1 MFGKIEDDN
10 DSYFTSEQIA
20 LLMAVDPDFK
30 DKYEKEQDLKNQI
43 DYEKLNEKSDKFD
56 QRMPLDGS
64 TANMIDL
71 DFGSPDDVD
80 AKLFQRRE
88 SQISTEGKGI
98 RAPNAYGNGVC
109 APNGGA
115 LPLLPIAAKVVA
127 PLAVKGIVKGIKWI
141 IKKIK
146 NKKKKKQEQKQQQQ
160 QQQTSGSGI
169 SAPNGGAIYNTVL
182 DYIKKHNPQF
192 NKFSNDLMRMK
203 NKQAWRNILK
213 YGKNITKDI
222 LKDYVNN
229 YLDDSTK
236 SSLGYSFGID
246 DRAQLD
252 KKIKRSFNKM
262 VPYKFKKFIKGNID
276 NPNSF
281 IEKERR
287 LNNFSL
293 AKPIIKYGVNE
304 VAGSGPISKKAY
316 KEAMKHLMN
325 NYSYYGNGKLNWK
338 KIGKIAK
345 KGLSRAFKFLKGFGD
360 KYITGD
366 NIKEKIINLLNN
378 FEVLK
383 DLGINEEIGDISQN
397 LIKKGYN
404 KGYDIIQDKLD
415 DDYSDVE
422 DDIEKIKKG
431 YNKAKNIISNVID
444 EHKEQQKILDNMK
457 EGEDSTKSSLGSSF
471 GRDYTTTL
479 DNGVTVGK
487 YGFGKYSKNAKSP
500 AVRYIIK

>member
-43 DYEKLNEKSDKFD
+43 DYERLNEKSDKFD

-71 DFGSPDDVD
+71 DYG
-80 AKLFQRRE
+80 E
-88 SQISTEGKGI
+88 SEKSGQGI
-98 RAPNAYGNGVC
+98 RAPNADFANGSCLMKSNPSVDFVNGSGVC

-115 LPLLPIAAKVVA
+115 LPLIPIAAKIVA
-127 PLAVKGIVKGIKWI
+127 PLAVKGIFKGIKWI

-160 QQQTSGSGI
+160 QQQTTGSGKCASGI
-169 SAPNGGAIYNTVL
+169 SAPNGGAIYNTVM

-229 YLDDSTK
+229 D
-236 SSLGYSFGID
+236 F
-246 DRAQLD
+246 DRSQLD

-262 VPYKFKKFIKGNID
+262 IPYKFKKFIKGNID
-276 NPNSF
+276 NPSSF
-281 IEKERR
+281 IERERR

-304 VAGSGPISKKAY
+304 IAGSGPISKKAY

-345 KGLSRAFKFLKGFGD
+345 KGLSRALKFLKGFGD

-366 NIKEKIINLLNN
+366 NIKEKVINILNN

-404 KGYDIIQDKLD
+404 KGYDAIQDKLD

-422 DDIEKIKKG
+422 EDIEKIKKG
-431 YNKAKNIISNVID
+431 YSKAKNIISNVID

-457 EGEDSTKSSLGSSF
+457 EGD
-471 GRDYTTTL
+471 TTTL

>member
-71 DFGSPDDVD
+71 DFG
-80 AKLFQRRE
+80 E
-88 SQISTEGKGI
+88 SEKSGEGI
-98 RAPNAYGNGVC
+98 RAPNAYGSGVC

-160 QQQTSGSGI
+160 QQQTSGSGKCASGI

-192 NKFSNDLMRMK
+192 NKFSNDLMRMR

-229 YLDDSTK
+229 DL
-236 SSLGYSFGID
+236 

-276 NPNSF
+276 NPSSF

-293 AKPIIKYGVNE
+293 AKPVIKYGINE

-404 KGYDIIQDKLD
+404 KGYDAIQDKLD

-431 YNKAKNIISNVID
+431 YNKAKDIARNVV
-444 EHKEQQKILDNMK
+444 EKVNEERERQKILDNLK
-457 EGEDSTKSSLGSSF
+457 EGE
-471 GRDYTTTL
+471 TTTL

-500 AVRYIIK
+500 AVQYIIK

>member
-43 DYEKLNEKSDKFD
+43 DYERLNEKSDKFD

-71 DFGSPDDVD
+71 DYG
-80 AKLFQRRE
+80 E
-88 SQISTEGKGI
+88 SEKSGQGI
-98 RAPNAYGNGVC
+98 RAPNADFANGSCLMKSNPSVDFVNGSGVC

-115 LPLLPIAAKVVA
+115 LPLIPIAAKIVA
-127 PLAVKGIVKGIKWI
+127 PLAVKGIFKGIKWI

-160 QQQTSGSGI
+160 QQQQPQSGSGKCASGI
-169 SAPNGGAIYNTVL
+169 SAPNGGAIYNTVM

-229 YLDDSTK
+229 D
-236 SSLGYSFGID
+236 F
-246 DRAQLD
+246 DRSQLD

-262 VPYKFKKFIKGNID
+262 IPYKFKKFIKGNID
-276 NPNSF
+276 NPSSF
-281 IEKERR
+281 IERERR

-304 VAGSGPISKKAY
+304 IAGSGPISKKAY

-345 KGLSRAFKFLKGFGD
+345 KGLSRALKFLKGFGD

-366 NIKEKIINLLNN
+366 NIKEKVINILNN

-404 KGYDIIQDKLD
+404 KGYDAIQDKLD

-422 DDIEKIKKG
+422 EDIEKIKKG
-431 YNKAKNIISNVID
+431 YSKAKNIISNVID

-457 EGEDSTKSSLGSSF
+457 EGD
-471 GRDYTTTL
+471 TTTL

>member
-43 DYEKLNEKSDKFD
+43 DYERLNEKSDKFD

-71 DFGSPDDVD
+71 DYG
-80 AKLFQRRE
+80 E
-88 SQISTEGKGI
+88 SETSGKGI
-98 RAPNAYGNGVC
+98 RAPNADFANGKGVC

-115 LPLLPIAAKVVA
+115 LPLIPIAAKIVA
-127 PLAVKGIVKGIKWI
+127 PLAVKGIFKGIKWI

-146 NKKKKKQEQKQQQQ
+146 NKKKKKQQQQQQQEKQRLLQQQQQQQ
-160 QQQTSGSGI
+160 QQQTTGSGI
-169 SAPNGGAIYNTVL
+169 SAPNGGAIYNTVM

-192 NKFSNDLMRMK
+192 NKFSNDLMRMR

-229 YLDDSTK
+229 D
-236 SSLGYSFGID
+236 F
-246 DRAQLD
+246 DRSQLD

-262 VPYKFKKFIKGNID
+262 IPYKFKKFIKGNID

-281 IEKERR
+281 IERERR

-293 AKPIIKYGVNE
+293 AKPVIKYGINE
-304 VAGSGPISKKAY
+304 IAGSGPISKKAY

-325 NYSYYGNGKLNWK
+325 NYSYYGNGKLSWK

-345 KGLSRAFKFLKGFGD
+345 KGLSRALKFLKGFGD

-366 NIKEKIINLLNN
+366 NIKEKVVQLLNN

-383 DLGINEEIGDISQN
+383 NLGINEEIGNISQN

-404 KGYDIIQDKLD
+404 KGYDAIQDKLD

-422 DDIEKIKKG
+422 EDIEKIKKG
-431 YNKAKNIISNVID
+431 YSKAKNIAKDIVEKVN
-444 EHKEQQKILDNMK
+444 EERERQKIFDNMK
-457 EGEDSTKSSLGSSF
+457 EGE
-471 GRDYTTTL
+471 TTTL

>member
-43 DYEKLNEKSDKFD
+43 DYERLNEKSDKFD

-71 DFGSPDDVD
+71 DYG
-80 AKLFQRRE
+80 E
-88 SQISTEGKGI
+88 SQDSAEGKGI
-98 RAPNAYGNGVC
+98 RAPNAYGKGVC

-115 LPLLPIAAKVVA
+115 LPLIPIAAKIVA
-127 PLAVKGIVKGIKWI
+127 PLAVKGIFKGIKWI

-160 QQQTSGSGI
+160 QQPQTSGSGKCASGI
-169 SAPNGGAIYNTVL
+169 SAPNGGAIYNTVM

-229 YLDDSTK
+229 D
-236 SSLGYSFGID
+236 F
-246 DRAQLD
+246 DRSQLD

-262 VPYKFKKFIKGNID
+262 IPYKFKKFIKGNVD

-281 IEKERR
+281 IERERR

-293 AKPIIKYGVNE
+293 AKPVIKYGINE
-304 VAGSGPISKKAY
+304 IAGSGPISKKAY

-338 KIGKIAK
+338 KVGKIAK
-345 KGLSRAFKFLKGFGD
+345 KGLSRALKFLKGFGD

-366 NIKEKIINLLNN
+366 NIKEKVIQLLNN

-383 DLGINEEIGDISQN
+383 NLGINEEIGDISQN

-404 KGYDIIQDKLD
+404 KGYDTIQDKLD

-422 DDIEKIKKG
+422 EDIEKIKKG
-431 YNKAKNIISNVID
+431 YSKAKNIISNVID

-457 EGEDSTKSSLGSSF
+457 EGD
-471 GRDYTTTL
+471 TTTL

>member
-1 MFGKIEDDN
+1 MFGKVEDNN
-10 DSYFTSEQIA
+10 DSYYTSEQIA
-20 LLMAVDPDFK
+20 LLMAVDPDFQ

-43 DYEKLNEKSDKFD
+43 DYEKLKEKSDKFD

-64 TANMIDL
+64 TANMLDL
-71 DFGSPDDVD
+71 DYG
-80 AKLFQRRE
+80 E
-88 SQISTEGKGI
+88 SEKSGEGI
-98 RAPNAYGNGVC
+98 RPPNGSGVC

-115 LPLLPIAAKVVA
+115 LPALIPIAAKVVA
-127 PLAVKGIVKGIKWI
+127 PLAVKGIFKGIKWI

-146 NKKKKKQEQKQQQQ
+146 NKKKKKQEQQQQ
-160 QQQTSGSGI
+160 SGSGI
-169 SAPNGGAIYNTVL
+169 CAPNGGAIYNTVM

-229 YLDDSTK
+229 D
-236 SSLGYSFGID
+236 F
-246 DRAQLD
+246 DRSQLD

-262 VPYKFKKFIKGNID
+262 IPYKFKKFIKGNID

-293 AKPIIKYGVNE
+293 AKPVIKYGINE
-304 VAGSGPISKKAY
+304 IAGSGAISKKAY
-316 KEAMKHLMN
+316 KEAMKHLVN

-338 KIGKIAK
+338 KVGKIAK
-345 KGLSRAFKFLKGFGD
+345 KGLSRALKFLKGFGD

-366 NIKEKIINLLNN
+366 NIKEKVIQLLNN
-378 FEVLK
+378 FEILK

-397 LIKKGYN
+397 MIKKGYN
-404 KGYDIIQDKLD
+404 KGYDTIQDKLD

-431 YNKAKNIISNVID
+431 YNKAKDIAKDVVEKVN
-444 EHKEQQKILDNMK
+444 EERERQKILDNMK
-457 EGEDSTKSSLGSSF
+457 EGD
-471 GRDYTTTL
+471 TTTL

>member
-43 DYEKLNEKSDKFD
+43 DYERLNEKSDKFD

-71 DFGSPDDVD
+71 DFG
-80 AKLFQRRE
+80 E
-88 SQISTEGKGI
+88 SQESTEGKGI

-146 NKKKKKQEQKQQQQ
+146 NKKKKKQQQQQQQQ
-160 QQQTSGSGI
+160 QQQTSGSGKCASGI
-169 SAPNGGAIYNTVL
+169 SAPNGGAIYNTVM

-229 YLDDSTK
+229 D
-236 SSLGYSFGID
+236 F

-276 NPNSF
+276 NPSSF
-281 IEKERR
+281 IERERR

-293 AKPIIKYGVNE
+293 AKPVIKYGINE

-422 DDIEKIKKG
+422 EDIDKIKKG

-444 EHKEQQKILDNMK
+444 EHKEQQKILDNLK
-457 EGEDSTKSSLGSSF
+457 EGE
-471 GRDYTTTL
+471 TTTL

-500 AVRYIIK
+500 AVQYIIK

>member
-43 DYEKLNEKSDKFD
+43 DYERLNEKSDKFD

-71 DFGSPDDVD
+71 DYG
-80 AKLFQRRE
+80 E
-88 SQISTEGKGI
+88 SQDSAEGKGI
-98 RAPNAYGNGVC
+98 RAPNAYGKGVC

-115 LPLLPIAAKVVA
+115 LPALIPIAAKVVA
-127 PLAVKGIVKGIKWI
+127 PLAVKGIFKGIKWI

-146 NKKKKKQEQKQQQQ
+146 NKKKKKQQQQQQ
-160 QQQTSGSGI
+160 QQQTSGSGKCASGI
-169 SAPNGGAIYNTVL
+169 SAPNGGAIYNTVM

-229 YLDDSTK
+229 D
-236 SSLGYSFGID
+236 F
-246 DRAQLD
+246 DRSQLD

-262 VPYKFKKFIKGNID
+262 IPYKFKKFIKGNID

-281 IEKERR
+281 IERERR

-293 AKPIIKYGVNE
+293 AKPVIKYGINE
-304 VAGSGPISKKAY
+304 IAGSGAISKKAY
-316 KEAMKHLMN
+316 KEAMKHLVN

-338 KIGKIAK
+338 KVGKIAK
-345 KGLSRAFKFLKGFGD
+345 KGLSRALKFLKGFGD

-366 NIKEKIINLLNN
+366 NIKEKVIQLLNN

-404 KGYDIIQDKLD
+404 KGYDTIQDKLD

-422 DDIEKIKKG
+422 EDIEKIKKG
-431 YNKAKNIISNVID
+431 YSKAKNIISNVID
-444 EHKEQQKILDNMK
+444 EHKEQQKNLDNMK
-457 EGEDSTKSSLGSSF
+457 EGE
-471 GRDYTTTL
+471 TTTL

>member
-71 DFGSPDDVD
+71 DFG
-80 AKLFQRRE
+80 E
-88 SQISTEGKGI
+88 SEKSGEGI

-146 NKKKKKQEQKQQQQ
+146 NKKKKKQQQQQQQ
-160 QQQTSGSGI
+160 QQQTSGSGICTNGKYASGI

-192 NKFSNDLMRMK
+192 NKFSNDLMRMR

-229 YLDDSTK
+229 DL
-236 SSLGYSFGID
+236 

-404 KGYDIIQDKLD
+404 KGYDAIQDKLD

-444 EHKEQQKILDNMK
+444 EHKEQQKEQQKILDNLK
-457 EGEDSTKSSLGSSF
+457 EGE
-471 GRDYTTTL
+471 TTTL

>member
-43 DYEKLNEKSDKFD
+43 DYERLNEKSDKFD

-71 DFGSPDDVD
+71 DYG
-80 AKLFQRRE
+80 E
-88 SQISTEGKGI
+88 SEKSGEGI
-98 RAPNAYGNGVC
+98 RAPNAFGSLRGVDYVNGKGVC

-115 LPLLPIAAKVVA
+115 LPLIPIAAKIVA
-127 PLAVKGIVKGIKWI
+127 PLAVKGIFKGIKWI

-160 QQQTSGSGI
+160 QQQQQQTSGSGKCGNGI
-169 SAPNGGAIYNTVL
+169 SVPNGGAIYNTVM

-229 YLDDSTK
+229 D
-236 SSLGYSFGID
+236 F
-246 DRAQLD
+246 DRSQLD

-262 VPYKFKKFIKGNID
+262 IPYKFKKFIKGNID

-281 IEKERR
+281 IERERR

-293 AKPIIKYGVNE
+293 AKPVIKYGINE
-304 VAGSGPISKKAY
+304 IAGSGPISKKAY
-316 KEAMKHLMN
+316 KEAMKHLVN

-345 KGLSRAFKFLKGFGD
+345 KGLSRALKFLKGFGD

-366 NIKEKIINLLNN
+366 NIKEKVIQILNN

-383 DLGINEEIGDISQN
+383 DLGINEEIGDISQKM
-397 LIKKGYN
+397 IKKGYN
-404 KGYDIIQDKLD
+404 KGYDTIQDKLD

-422 DDIEKIKKG
+422 EDIEKIKKG
-431 YNKAKNIISNVID
+431 YSKAKNIISNVID

-457 EGEDSTKSSLGSSF
+457 EGD
-471 GRDYTTTL
+471 TTTL

>member
-43 DYEKLNEKSDKFD
+43 DYERLNEKSDKFD

-71 DFGSPDDVD
+71 DYG
-80 AKLFQRRE
+80 E
-88 SQISTEGKGI
+88 SETSGKGI
-98 RAPNAYGNGVC
+98 RAPNADFANGSGVC

-115 LPLLPIAAKVVA
+115 LPLIPIAAKIVA
-127 PLAVKGIVKGIKWI
+127 PLAVKGIFKGIKWI

-160 QQQTSGSGI
+160 QQQQPQSGSGKCASGI
-169 SAPNGGAIYNTVL
+169 SAPNGGAIYNTVM

-229 YLDDSTK
+229 D
-236 SSLGYSFGID
+236 F
-246 DRAQLD
+246 DRSQLD

-262 VPYKFKKFIKGNID
+262 IPYKFKKFIKGNID
-276 NPNSF
+276 NPSSF
-281 IEKERR
+281 IERERR

-304 VAGSGPISKKAY
+304 IAGSGPISKKAY

-345 KGLSRAFKFLKGFGD
+345 KGLSRALKFLKGFGD

-366 NIKEKIINLLNN
+366 NIKEKVINILNN

-404 KGYDIIQDKLD
+404 KGYDAIQDKLD

-422 DDIEKIKKG
+422 EDIEKIKKG
-431 YNKAKNIISNVID
+431 YSKAKNIISNVID

-457 EGEDSTKSSLGSSF
+457 EGD
-471 GRDYTTTL
+471 TTTL
-479 DNGVTVGK
+479 DNGNIVGK

>member
-43 DYEKLNEKSDKFD
+43 DYERLNEKSDKFD

-71 DFGSPDDVD
+71 DYG
-80 AKLFQRRE
+80 E
-88 SQISTEGKGI
+88 SETSGKGI
-98 RAPNAYGNGVC
+98 RAPNADFANGSGVC

-115 LPLLPIAAKVVA
+115 LPLIPIAAKIVA
-127 PLAVKGIVKGIKWI
+127 PLAVKGIFKGIKWI

-160 QQQTSGSGI
+160 QQQTTGSGKCASGI
-169 SAPNGGAIYNTVL
+169 SAPNGGAIYNTVM

-229 YLDDSTK
+229 DL
-236 SSLGYSFGID
+236 

-262 VPYKFKKFIKGNID
+262 IPYKFKKFIKGNID

-281 IEKERR
+281 IERERR

-304 VAGSGPISKKAY
+304 IAGSGPISKKAY

-345 KGLSRAFKFLKGFGD
+345 KGLSRALKFLKGFGD

-366 NIKEKIINLLNN
+366 NIKEKVINILNN

-404 KGYDIIQDKLD
+404 KGYDAIQDKLD

-422 DDIEKIKKG
+422 EDIEKIKKG
-431 YNKAKNIISNVID
+431 YSKAKNIISNVID

-457 EGEDSTKSSLGSSF
+457 EGD
-471 GRDYTTTL
+471 TTTL

>member
-71 DFGSPDDVD
+71 DFG
-80 AKLFQRRE
+80 E
-88 SQISTEGKGI
+88 SQESTEGKGI

-160 QQQTSGSGI
+160 QQQTSGSGKCASGI

-192 NKFSNDLMRMK
+192 NKFSNDLMRMR

-229 YLDDSTK
+229 DL
-236 SSLGYSFGID
+236 

-276 NPNSF
+276 NPSSF

-293 AKPIIKYGVNE
+293 AKPVIKYGINE

-404 KGYDIIQDKLD
+404 KGYDAIQDKLD

-431 YNKAKNIISNVID
+431 YNKAKDIARNVV
-444 EHKEQQKILDNMK
+444 EKVNEERERQKILDNLK
-457 EGEDSTKSSLGSSF
+457 EGE
-471 GRDYTTTL
+471 TTTL

-500 AVRYIIK
+500 AVQYIIK

>member
-43 DYEKLNEKSDKFD
+43 DYERLNEKSDKFD

-71 DFGSPDDVD
+71 DYG
-80 AKLFQRRE
+80 E
-88 SQISTEGKGI
+88 SQDSAEGKGI

-115 LPLLPIAAKVVA
+115 LPLIPIAAKVVA

-160 QQQTSGSGI
+160 QQQQQQTSGSGI
-169 SAPNGGAIYNTVL
+169 SAPNGGAVYNTVL

-229 YLDDSTK
+229 DL
-236 SSLGYSFGID
+236 

-276 NPNSF
+276 NPSSF
-281 IEKERR
+281 IEKERF

-293 AKPIIKYGVNE
+293 AKPVIKYGINE
-304 VAGSGPISKKAY
+304 VAGSGAISKKAY

-457 EGEDSTKSSLGSSF
+457 EGEASTKSSLGSSF

>member
-43 DYEKLNEKSDKFD
+43 DYERLNEKSDKFD

-71 DFGSPDDVD
+71 DYG
-80 AKLFQRRE
+80 E
-88 SQISTEGKGI
+88 SQDSAEGKGI
-98 RAPNAYGNGVC
+98 RAPNAFGKGVC

-115 LPLLPIAAKVVA
+115 LPLIPIAAKIVA
-127 PLAVKGIVKGIKWI
+127 PLAVKGIFKGIKWI

-160 QQQTSGSGI
+160 QQQQQQQTSGSGI
-169 SAPNGGAIYNTVL
+169 SAPNGGAIYNTVM

-229 YLDDSTK
+229 D
-236 SSLGYSFGID
+236 F
-246 DRAQLD
+246 DRSQLD

-262 VPYKFKKFIKGNID
+262 IPYKFKKFIKGNID

-281 IEKERR
+281 IERERR

-293 AKPIIKYGVNE
+293 AKPVIKYGINE
-304 VAGSGPISKKAY
+304 IAGSGAISKKAY
-316 KEAMKHLMN
+316 KEAMKHLVN

-338 KIGKIAK
+338 KVGKIAK
-345 KGLSRAFKFLKGFGD
+345 KGLSRALKFLKGFGD

-366 NIKEKIINLLNN
+366 NIKEKVIQLLNN
-378 FEVLK
+378 FEILK

-404 KGYDIIQDKLD
+404 KGYDAIQDKLD

-422 DDIEKIKKG
+422 EDIEKIKKG
-431 YNKAKNIISNVID
+431 YSKAKNIAKDVVEKIN
-444 EHKEQQKILDNMK
+444 EEREKQKIFDNMK
-457 EGEDSTKSSLGSSF
+457 EGEAS
-471 GRDYTTTL
+471 TTL